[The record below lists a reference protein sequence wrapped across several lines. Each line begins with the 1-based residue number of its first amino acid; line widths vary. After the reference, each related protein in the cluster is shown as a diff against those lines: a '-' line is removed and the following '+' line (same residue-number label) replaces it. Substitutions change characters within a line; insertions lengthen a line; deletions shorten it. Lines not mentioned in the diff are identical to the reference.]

1 MHRHAPWSTVHAAHV
16 FVCQLSQELAGLVA
30 CLACGLRPSTQP
42 VSQCRPISRLVSKVW
57 PAGEV
62 VATTM
67 TSMPFPDIKDLLDAG
82 GCVTGK
88 GLGPACDLL
97 QQAWPAMTFKRSR
110 EPGHAETG

>member
-1 MHRHAPWSTVHAAHV
+1 MCMLVSGCCICH
-16 FVCQLSQELAGLVA
+16 LSQASAGPVSRFT
-30 CLACGLRPSTQP
+30 CSRPS
-42 VSQCRPISRLVSKVW
+42 SQRSTGFPMCRPISRLVSKVW

-67 TSMPFPDIKDLLDAG
+67 TSMPFPDIKDMLDAG